1 MRISDWSSD
10 VCSSDL
16 LPDSTVISSPPSP
29 TPFAAQQTALSEP
42 CEPGPGDLL
51 PPLAHFRRP
60 EPRARK
66 IAPRARIAGQGHC
79 CERLIGHC
87 APASQTS
94 NRKGAVWG
102 ERVSVRVNPGGRR
115 LA

>member
-29 TPFAAQQTALSEP
+29 TPFGAQQTALSEP

-51 PPLAHFRRP
+51 PPIAHFRRP
-60 EPRARK
+60 EPRARTL
-66 IAPRARIAGQGHC
+66 APRARIAGQGHC
-79 CERLIGHC
+79 CERLIGLC
-87 APASQTS
+87 APASHTYCGLRD
-94 NRKGAVWG
+94 RK
-102 ERVSVRVNPGGRR
+102 RVG
-115 LA
+115 